1 MNGRL
6 FCGPQSCFAGRN
18 HAKYS
23 RGEHSTAM
31 CPIHPHS
38 AEPAPRRDG
47 CSCRAIF
54 LGGTAMRRLL
64 MIAASA
70 AALSLSAAGA
80 GAAAMNDAGVRA
92 LADRIGVTDQVR
104 RVCREVCREGFC
116 RQRCWNDDN
125 YGYRER
131 RVIREYDDDYAPR
144 TYYRD
149 RPRGPGVGI
158 YGPGVGVEV
167 GPGW

>member
-1 MNGRL
+1 
-6 FCGPQSCFAGRN
+6 
-18 HAKYS
+18 
-23 RGEHSTAM
+23 
-31 CPIHPHS
+31 
-38 AEPAPRRDG
+38 
-47 CSCRAIF
+47 
-54 LGGTAMRRLL
+54 MRRLL

-80 GAAAMNDAGVRA
+80 GAATVNGAGVRA
-92 LADRIGVTDQVR
+92 LADGIGVTEQVR

-144 TYYRD
+144 TYYRE
-149 RPRGPGVGI
+149 RRGPGVGI